1 MRAIIVDDEKHSR
14 DALQTML
21 AKYCPNVIVQALCC
35 NGEEALEAIRQLTP
49 EIVFLD
55 VEMPVLDGF
64 QVLEACQQPQFA
76 VIFVTAY
83 DQYALQ
89 AIHYSALD
97 YLLKPI
103 DAKELQIA
111 VEKTGNL
118 PVDETAKMIGSLLS
132 FLMQDDRKALPTA
145 HGLKVITARNIIY
158 CKAIGNQTRIFLQPP
173 ENQVTIKARMHDLL
187 SWLADRGFMQV
198 HTDFLINLSL
208 MEKYIKGDGGA
219 IVMCNGDNIPL
230 SRDRKQDFLLRVE
243 HL

>member
-14 DALQTML
+14 DALQSML
-21 AKYCPNVIVQALCC
+21 AKYCPHVTVQALCC
-35 NGEEALEAIRQLTP
+35 NGEEALQAIHQLTP

-64 QVLEACQQPQFA
+64 QVLEACRQPQFA
-76 VIFVTAY
+76 VIFITAY

-89 AIHYSALD
+89 AIHHSALD

-103 DAKELQIA
+103 DAQELQSA
-111 VEKTGNL
+111 VDKAGRM
-118 PVDETAKMIGSLLS
+118 PVTETARMINKLLS
-132 FLMQDDRKALPTA
+132 FLAQEDRKALPTA
-145 HGLKVITARNIIY
+145 QGLKIIAARNIIY
-158 CKAIGNQTRIFLQPP
+158 CKAVGNHTRIFLQPP
-173 ENQVTIKARMHDLL
+173 ETQVTIKARMPELIG
-187 SWLADRGFMQV
+187 WLRDRGFMQV
-198 HTDFLINLSL
+198 HTDFVVNLSL

-219 IVMCNGDNIPL
+219 IVMCNGDSVPL